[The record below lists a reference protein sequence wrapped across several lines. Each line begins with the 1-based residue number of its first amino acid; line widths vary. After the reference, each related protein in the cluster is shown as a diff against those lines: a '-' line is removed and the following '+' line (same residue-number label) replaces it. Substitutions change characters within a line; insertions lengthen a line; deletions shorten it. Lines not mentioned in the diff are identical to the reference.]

1 MYNISKIS
9 KFLNGTIAGNE
20 NLLIKGLCDIE
31 EGKVEHVSCV
41 IHKNYEKYLKTTK
54 ASAVIINHNFEIP
67 DNSNKTFIK
76 VDNPSLAFLQ
86 LLDFYNPK
94 PKLKPKIS
102 KKSIISEKSQI
113 GKNCCIES
121 NVTIRDNV
129 IIENNVTIKSGT
141 VIDSNVFIGE
151 GTFINTNVSINHNVM
166 IGKKCFIESGTVV
179 GSDGFGTINVD
190 GKHIKIPHIGRVIIK
205 DDVLLGSNCSIDRGT
220 INDTVINKNTKID
233 NMVHVG
239 HNVII
244 GKSCLICAQTGIGG
258 SCNIGDNVMIGGKVG
273 FIDHINV
280 GNNSIIVAHSMV
292 YKSIKSDS
300 YFSGDPAR
308 NHRDRV
314 KEDIL
319 VSKLP
324 KISDKVAVSASAIKA
339 LRKK

>member
-1 MYNISKIS
+1 MYNISKIN
-9 KFLNGTIAGNE
+9 KFLNGTIVGDK
-20 NLLIKGLCDIE
+20 NLVIKGLCDIE
-31 EGKVEHVSCV
+31 EGKKEHISCV
-41 IHKNYEKYLKTTK
+41 IHESYEKYLKTTK
-54 ASAVIINHNFEIP
+54 ASAIIINHNLKISE
-67 DNSNKTFIK
+67 NSNKTFIK
-76 VDNPSLAFLQ
+76 VDNPSLAFLK

-94 PKLKPKIS
+94 PTLKPKIS
-102 KKSIISEKSQI
+102 KKAIISEKSQI
-113 GKNCCIES
+113 GKNCFIES

-151 GTFINTNVSINHNVM
+151 ETFINTNVSINHNVM

-220 INDTVINKNTKID
+220 INDTVINENTKID
-233 NMVHVG
+233 NMVHIG